1 MADLATLRDLRDRLA
16 NATGPDRRLDHDLMA
31 LSYVKGERS
40 IGTMEDDGTGWRP
53 CTDFVWIDPETN
65 RWKTTARDGF
75 EYTASIDA
83 AVALCT
89 RVLPGTSL
97 IMRRGYLGDYA
108 ACNVGKEPGGF
119 RARETWGNAE
129 RPDNELALAI
139 CRAIVEG
146 LIAQE
151 EANG

>member
-16 NATGPDRRLDHDLMA
+16 NATGASDELDERIALAFYPDCFADA
-31 LSYVKGERS
+31 EK
-40 IGTMEDDGTGWRP
+40 TPAGWRHAR
-53 CTDFVWIDPETN
+53 FGGIRIDP
-65 RWKTTARDGF
+65 A
-75 EYTASIDA
+75 TASIDA
-83 AVALCT
+83 AVALCA